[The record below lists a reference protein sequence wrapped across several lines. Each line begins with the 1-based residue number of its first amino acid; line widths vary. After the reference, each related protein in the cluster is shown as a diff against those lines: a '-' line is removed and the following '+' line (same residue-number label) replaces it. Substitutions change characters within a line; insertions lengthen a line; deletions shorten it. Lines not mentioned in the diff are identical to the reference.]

1 MNLQKAY
8 SWYEC
13 CHKMRSG
20 AKDALDHKRDGQ
32 LELAS
37 LAVASVREWT
47 HRADWAWDHD
57 GECVLSDYEA
67 AKS

>member
-1 MNLQKAY
+1 
-8 SWYEC
+8 
-13 CHKMRSG
+13 MRSG